1 MLCAVTE
8 FVANLA
14 LPFACVA
21 VAVSVYGNNS
31 QGTRAV
37 LADGNTDGM

>member
-8 FVANLA
+8 FVATLA

-21 VAVSVYGNNS
+21 VAVSVHGYKS
-31 QGTRAV
+31 QRTGAV